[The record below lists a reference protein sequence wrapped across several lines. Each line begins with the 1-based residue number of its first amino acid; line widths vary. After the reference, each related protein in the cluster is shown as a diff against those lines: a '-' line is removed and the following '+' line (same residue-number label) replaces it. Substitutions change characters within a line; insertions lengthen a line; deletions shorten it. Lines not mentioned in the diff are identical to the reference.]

1 MSKIYQYPSC
11 STCRKAVK
19 YLNENEVKYTS
30 YHMVEETPNFDEL
43 KELLEKSGLPI
54 KKFFNTSGL
63 KYKELGLKDKISTMT
78 EEEAL
83 KLLASDGMLI
93 KRPIFV
99 ENNEVLVGFKE
110 DEWNK
115 LIKK

>member
-43 KELLEKSGLPI
+43 KELFEKSGLPI

>member
-19 YLNENEVKYTS
+19 YLNENGVKYTS

-43 KELLEKSGLPI
+43 KELFEKSGLPI